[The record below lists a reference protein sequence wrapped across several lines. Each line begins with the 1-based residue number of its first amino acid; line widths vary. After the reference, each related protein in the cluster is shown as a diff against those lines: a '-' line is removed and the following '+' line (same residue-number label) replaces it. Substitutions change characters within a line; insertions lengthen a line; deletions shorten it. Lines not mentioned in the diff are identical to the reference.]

1 MRRNIVM
8 TFALL
13 IVAFAL
19 SSTVFAQKSTVL
31 RVLVIKT
38 ENVAGYVQELDKGQ
52 ALLKKLGV
60 QETLRVWQARFAGP
74 EAGSV
79 VVSIEF
85 PSMSALV
92 DSDTKTSAN
101 SEYKEWLKGLD
112 KVRKIVSDSLYTEQ

>member
-1 MRRNIVM
+1 MRRNTVM

-13 IVAFAL
+13 AVAFAL
-19 SSTVFAQKSTVL
+19 SNTAFAQKSTVL

-38 ENVAGYVQELDKGQ
+38 DNVAGYVQELDKGQ
-52 ALLKKLGV
+52 TLLKKLGV
-60 QETLRVWQARFAGP
+60 QEQLRVWQAKYAGP

-92 DSDTKTSAN
+92 DFETKSSA
-101 SEYKEWLKGLD
+101 SPEFRDWLKSLD
-112 KVRKIVSDSLYTEQ
+112 KIRKIVSDSLYTEQ

>member
-1 MRRNIVM
+1 MRRNAVM
-8 TFALL
+8 TFAILV
-13 IVAFAL
+13 VAFAFC
-19 SSTVFAQKSTVL
+19 STAFAQKPTVL

-38 ENVAGYVQELDKGQ
+38 DNLAGYIQELDKGQ

-60 QETLRVWQARFAGP
+60 QETLRIWQARFAGP

-85 PSMSALV
+85 PNMAAFV
-92 DSDTKTSAN
+92 DSDNKTSA
-101 SEYKEWLKGLD
+101 SAEYKEWLKGLE

>member
-1 MRRNIVM
+1 M

-13 IVAFAL
+13 AVAFAL
-19 SSTVFAQKSTVL
+19 SSTALAQKSTVL

-38 ENVAGYVQELDKGQ
+38 DNVAGYVQELDKGQ

-60 QETLRVWQARFAGP
+60 QETPRVWQARFAGP

-92 DSDTKTSAN
+92 DSDTKTNAN

-112 KVRKIVSDSLYTEQ
+112 KIRKIVSDSLYTEQ

>member
-1 MRRNIVM
+1 M

-13 IVAFAL
+13 AVAFAL
-19 SSTVFAQKSTVL
+19 SSTALAQKSTVL

-38 ENVAGYVQELDKGQ
+38 DNVAGYVQELDKGQ

-92 DSDTKTSAN
+92 DSDTKTNAN

-112 KVRKIVSDSLYTEQ
+112 KIRKIVSDSLYTEQ

>member
-38 ENVAGYVQELDKGQ
+38 DNVAGYVQELDKGQ

>member
-1 MRRNIVM
+1 MRRNIVI
-8 TFALL
+8 TFASLA
-13 IVAFAL
+13 VAFAL
-19 SSTVFAQKSTVL
+19 SSTAFAQKSTVL

-38 ENVAGYVQELDKGQ
+38 DNVAGYVQELDKGQ

-92 DSDTKTSAN
+92 DSDTKTNAN

-112 KVRKIVSDSLYTEQ
+112 KIRKIVSDSLYTEQ

>member
-13 IVAFAL
+13 AVAFAL
-19 SSTVFAQKSTVL
+19 SSTALAQKSTVL

-38 ENVAGYVQELDKGQ
+38 DNVAGYVQELDKGQ

-92 DSDTKTSAN
+92 DSDTKTNAN

-112 KVRKIVSDSLYTEQ
+112 KIRKIVSDSLYTEQ

>member
-1 MRRNIVM
+1 MRRNTVM

-19 SSTVFAQKSTVL
+19 SSTAFAQKSTVL

-38 ENVAGYVQELDKGQ
+38 DNVAGYVQELDKGQ

-92 DSDTKTSAN
+92 DSDIKTSAN

>member
-38 ENVAGYVQELDKGQ
+38 DNVAGYVQELDKGQ

-112 KVRKIVSDSLYTEQ
+112 KIRKIVSDSLYTEQ

>member
-1 MRRNIVM
+1 MRRNTVM

-19 SSTVFAQKSTVL
+19 SSTAFAQKSTVL

-38 ENVAGYVQELDKGQ
+38 DNVAGYVQELDKGQ

-92 DSDTKTSAN
+92 DSDTKTSTN

>member
-1 MRRNIVM
+1 MRRNSVV
-8 TFALL
+8 TFAIL

-19 SSTVFAQKSTVL
+19 SGTAFAQKGTVL
-31 RVLVIKT
+31 RVIIVKT
-38 ENVAGYVQELDKGQ
+38 DNLPGYVQELDKGKT
-52 ALLKKLGV
+52 LLKSLGV

-85 PSMSALV
+85 PSMAALV
-92 DSDTKTSAN
+92 ESDNKTNAS

-112 KVRKIVSDSLYTEQ
+112 KIRKIVSDSLYTEQ

>member
-8 TFALL
+8 TFAWLA
-13 IVAFAL
+13 VAFAL
-19 SSTVFAQKSTVL
+19 SSTAFAQKSTVL

-38 ENVAGYVQELDKGQ
+38 DNVAGYVQELDKGQ

>member
-1 MRRNIVM
+1 MRRNTVK

-13 IVAFAL
+13 AVAFAL
-19 SSTVFAQKSTVL
+19 SNTAFAQKSTVL

-38 ENVAGYVQELDKGQ
+38 DNVAGYVQELDKGQ

-92 DSDTKTSAN
+92 DSDTKTSTN

>member
-13 IVAFAL
+13 AVAFAL
-19 SSTVFAQKSTVL
+19 SSTAFAQKSTVL

-38 ENVAGYVQELDKGQ
+38 DNVAGYVQELDKGQ